1 MQPEPKDE
9 REIQSI
15 VRQAVEDC
23 VDHVEAEISPK
34 RIKYQDYYDGN
45 TYLSFEENTSS
56 CVSTK
61 CRDVVRQVLPSIMR
75 VFMTSSRPC
84 EFIPNNPQQVAMAQ
98 QCTEMV
104 HYTFQTLH
112 GFKVLQ
118 EAITDSLVKAQ
129 GIVKVYHA
137 DDVSAKTYTYTDLS
151 EDELNYLTDDPD
163 VTVISQEMEMRMQ
176 LDEFGMDV
184 EQPVFSC
191 KVSKE
196 FRKGEIR
203 MECVP
208 PEEFYIS
215 SSASTFN
222 DAVAVVH
229 RTEMSAGDVVQM
241 GFDPEIVFGLSSF
254 EGGTDTIEEEK
265 RSRRGYYDGLNDDD
279 NYDPAIKRVTI
290 SECYMKLDIDG
301 TGIPVLYK
309 FLLGGTS
316 YEILDYE
323 ECDEIPF
330 IKLEPIPEPHTF
342 YGKSLVE
349 MVVEDQDAAT
359 SILRG
364 ILNNV
369 ALTNNPRM
377 AFIEGQVSVPDL
389 LNGELGGLV
398 RMRQPGAVQALSVPF
413 AAGQT
418 LSALQYL
425 DKLVEQK
432 TGVTNNLALNPD
444 ALQSTTKAAVTA
456 SVEAAAGQT
465 EVMVRNLAE
474 GLRDLYGLLMRL
486 LRKNTDEQKYMR
498 LNGQFIPVDPRV
510 WENMDMEI
518 NVGLGTGREAER
530 AAALQQALQMQ
541 MQIYQSM
548 GPMNGLV
555 SMTNIR
561 NTLADMLST
570 QGVRNPDRYFA
581 PLTPEIEAQMLQMQ
595 QQQQAQ
601 MAQQQAQ
608 QPDPATVMM
617 QAEQMKAQT
626 KMQTDMAKLQLDQQK
641 MMMQDDLERDK
652 MAQEMITDAAQ
663 LAGKYSQALDVE
675 AIRAEQ
681 RAPRN

>member
-1 MQPEPKDE
+1 
-9 REIQSI
+9 
-15 VRQAVEDC
+15 
-23 VDHVEAEISPK
+23 
-34 RIKYQDYYDGN
+34 
-45 TYLSFEENTSS
+45 
-56 CVSTK
+56 
-61 CRDVVRQVLPSIMR
+61 
-75 VFMTSSRPC
+75 
-84 EFIPNNPQQVAMAQ
+84 
-98 QCTEMV
+98 
-104 HYTFQTLH
+104 
-112 GFKVLQ
+112 
-118 EAITDSLVKAQ
+118 
-129 GIVKVYHA
+129 
-137 DDVSAKTYTYTDLS
+137 
-151 EDELNYLTDDPD
+151 
-163 VTVISQEMEMRMQ
+163 
-176 LDEFGMDV
+176 
-184 EQPVFSC
+184 
-191 KVSKE
+191 
-196 FRKGEIR
+196 
-203 MECVP
+203 
-208 PEEFYIS
+208 
-215 SSASTFN
+215 
-222 DAVAVVH
+222 
-229 RTEMSAGDVVQM
+229 
-241 GFDPEIVFGLSSF
+241 
-254 EGGTDTIEEEK
+254 
-265 RSRRGYYDGLNDDD
+265 
-279 NYDPAIKRVTI
+279 
-290 SECYMKLDIDG
+290 
-301 TGIPVLYK
+301 
-309 FLLGGTS
+309 
-316 YEILDYE
+316 
-323 ECDEIPF
+323 
-330 IKLEPIPEPHTF
+330 
-342 YGKSLVE
+342 
-349 MVVEDQDAAT
+349 
-359 SILRG
+359 
-364 ILNNV
+364 
-369 ALTNNPRM
+369 
-377 AFIEGQVSVPDL
+377 
-389 LNGELGGLV
+389 
-398 RMRQPGAVQALSVPF
+398 
-413 AAGQT
+413 
-418 LSALQYL
+418 LQYL

-498 LNGQFIPVDPRV
+498 LNGQFVPVDPRV

-595 QQQQAQ
+595 QQQQAA

-608 QPDPATVMM
+608 RPDPATVMM

-652 MAQEMITDAAQ
+652 MAQELITDAAQ

>member
-1 MQPEPKDE
+1 
-9 REIQSI
+9 
-15 VRQAVEDC
+15 
-23 VDHVEAEISPK
+23 
-34 RIKYQDYYDGN
+34 
-45 TYLSFEENTSS
+45 
-56 CVSTK
+56 
-61 CRDVVRQVLPSIMR
+61 MR
-75 VFMTSSRPC
+75 
-84 EFIPNNPQQVAMAQ
+84 
-98 QCTEMV
+98 
-104 HYTFQTLH
+104 
-112 GFKVLQ
+112 
-118 EAITDSLVKAQ
+118 
-129 GIVKVYHA
+129 
-137 DDVSAKTYTYTDLS
+137 
-151 EDELNYLTDDPD
+151 
-163 VTVISQEMEMRMQ
+163 
-176 LDEFGMDV
+176 
-184 EQPVFSC
+184 
-191 KVSKE
+191 
-196 FRKGEIR
+196 
-203 MECVP
+203 
-208 PEEFYIS
+208 
-215 SSASTFN
+215 
-222 DAVAVVH
+222 
-229 RTEMSAGDVVQM
+229 
-241 GFDPEIVFGLSSF
+241 
-254 EGGTDTIEEEK
+254 
-265 RSRRGYYDGLNDDD
+265 
-279 NYDPAIKRVTI
+279 
-290 SECYMKLDIDG
+290 LDIDG

-330 IKLEPIPEPHTF
+330 VKLEPIPEAHTF

-349 MVVEDQDAAT
+349 MVLEDQDAAT

-369 ALTNNPRM
+369 ALTNNPRL

-389 LNGELGGLV
+389 LNGEIGGLV
-398 RMRQPGAVQALSVPF
+398 RMRQSGAIQPLSVPF
-413 AAGQT
+413 SAGQT
-418 LSALQYL
+418 LGALQYL

-486 LRKNTDEQKYMR
+486 LRKNVNEERYMR
-498 LNGQFIPVDPRV
+498 LNGQFVTVDPRV
-510 WENMDMEI
+510 WEDMEMEI

-530 AAALQQALQMQ
+530 AVALQQALQMQ

-581 PLTPEIEAQMLQMQ
+581 PITPEIEAQLLQMQ

-601 MAQQQAQ
+601 MAQAQAQ
-608 QPDPATVMM
+608 QADPAQVML
-617 QAEQMKAQT
+617 QAEQMKAQS
-626 KMQTDMAKLQLDQQK
+626 KMQTDMAKLQFEQQK
-641 MMMQDDLERDK
+641 LMMQDDLARDK
-652 MAQEMITDAAQ
+652 MAQELLTDAAQ

-681 RAPRN
+681 RAPRV

>member
-1 MQPEPKDE
+1 
-9 REIQSI
+9 
-15 VRQAVEDC
+15 
-23 VDHVEAEISPK
+23 
-34 RIKYQDYYDGN
+34 
-45 TYLSFEENTSS
+45 
-56 CVSTK
+56 
-61 CRDVVRQVLPSIMR
+61 
-75 VFMTSSRPC
+75 
-84 EFIPNNPQQVAMAQ
+84 
-98 QCTEMV
+98 
-104 HYTFQTLH
+104 
-112 GFKVLQ
+112 
-118 EAITDSLVKAQ
+118 
-129 GIVKVYHA
+129 
-137 DDVSAKTYTYTDLS
+137 
-151 EDELNYLTDDPD
+151 
-163 VTVISQEMEMRMQ
+163 
-176 LDEFGMDV
+176 
-184 EQPVFSC
+184 
-191 KVSKE
+191 
-196 FRKGEIR
+196 
-203 MECVP
+203 
-208 PEEFYIS
+208 
-215 SSASTFN
+215 
-222 DAVAVVH
+222 
-229 RTEMSAGDVVQM
+229 
-241 GFDPEIVFGLSSF
+241 
-254 EGGTDTIEEEK
+254 
-265 RSRRGYYDGLNDDD
+265 
-279 NYDPAIKRVTI
+279 
-290 SECYMKLDIDG
+290 MKLDIDG
-301 TGIPVLYK
+301 TGIQVLYK

-418 LSALQYL
+418 LNALQYL

-498 LNGQFIPVDPRV
+498 LNGQFVPVDPRV

-595 QQQQAQ
+595 QQQQAA

-608 QPDPATVMM
+608 RPDPATVMM

-652 MAQEMITDAAQ
+652 MAQELITDAAQ